1 MAETATDAEQMA
13 TRSQPYALAPPPVK
27 KRRKR
32 KKQKKRK
39 QHVLISRRLWMGLG
53 GAAVAVAA
61 GLTLWQCL
69 RKRVARSGDASTSAP
84 SGPCSKVRPTS
95 KCVPLADGSACVVR
109 RPIPADNSCLFNAVA
124 YTMHH
129 SKQKAEFLRRTVAQE
144 VSSDPDTYSDA
155 FLGAPNAA
163 YCAWII
169 QPMNWGGGIELS
181 ILARHYGREIGT
193 WNIESGKQHVFGEE
207 AGYAKQVMLIYTGS
221 HYDALAIAASPR
233 APEHDDKTEFNPRT
247 KTGKMILAAAQRL
260 VELNRKGGKRF
271 KPGAKPDAK
280 ATTQV
285 RALTCT
291 ECNTQCKDQQ
301 AAATH
306 AEKTGHNKFAEK

>member
-13 TRSQPYALAPPPVK
+13 TRSQPYALAPSPVK

-39 QHVLISRRLWMGLG
+39 QHAPAPRCGPPASVCPWLTAQPAWCAGPSRQTTPACSMRWP
-53 GAAVAVAA
+53 
-61 GLTLWQCL
+61 TQCTTPS
-69 RKRVARSGDASTSAP
+69 RKQSAP
-84 SGPCSKVRPTS
+84 NT
-95 KCVPLADGSACVVR
+95 
-109 RPIPADNSCLFNAVA
+109 
-124 YTMHH
+124 
-129 SKQKAEFLRRTVAQE
+129 
-144 VSSDPDTYSDA
+144 
-155 FLGAPNAA
+155 A